1 MSNLS
6 YFLAGNAEKRENKRV
21 VISTR
26 FHDEKGNPI
35 LWEIRSISS
44 AEDEA
49 IRKTCIKNVPIVG
62 KRNQFRPD
70 FDANT
75 YIAKLVTASV
85 VYPDLND
92 AELQNSYGVMGAEAL
107 VKAMLYN
114 DEFDKLTDEV
124 MSVTDAPNINDL
136 VEEAK
141 N

>member
-6 YFLAGNAEKRENKRV
+6 YFLAGNAEKRENKKV